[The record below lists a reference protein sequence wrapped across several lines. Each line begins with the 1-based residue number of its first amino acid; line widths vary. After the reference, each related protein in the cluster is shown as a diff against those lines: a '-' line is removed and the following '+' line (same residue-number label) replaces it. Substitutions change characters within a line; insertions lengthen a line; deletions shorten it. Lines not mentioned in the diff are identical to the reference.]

1 MKSNTVTKGLA
12 FGLLIL
18 YLLWALFS
26 IQFSYILISASVG
39 LITYGSSESIEMGCV
54 TTIFVGVMLYA
65 YSIAW
70 RRNMSKEGFVA
81 NDLGVINPGGPAY
94 EVEGGH
100 ESPNGDISKN
110 NNTLDIVNRIASI
123 TGGSKAREI
132 KGMLSNGYM
141 EGFADASS
149 IDSAVPDAGSKDAE
163 KKAEKD
169 AEGPSASTKV
179 PASVKENGNVSDT
192 FKKDLPGKAVGVFQK
207 DSAKTGAENTALFR
221 LGSIPTDSGDGPH
234 IDASSTLM
242 NALNA
247 LKPDQIKGM
256 TEDTRKLME
265 TQQNLMG
272 MLQSM
277 KPMLQDG
284 KKMMETFGTIFN
296 K

>member
-18 YLLWALFS
+18 YLLWAMFS

-39 LITYGSSESIEMGCV
+39 LITYGSSESIEVGCV

-65 YSIAW
+65 YSVAW
-70 RRNMSKEGFVA
+70 RRNMHKEGFEA
-81 NDLGVINPGGPAY
+81 NDLAVINPGGSAY

-100 ESPNGDISKN
+100 ESPTGDISKN
-110 NNTLDIVNRIASI
+110 NNTVDIVNRIASI
-123 TGGSKAREI
+123 TGGNKTREI

-149 IDSAVPDAGSKDAE
+149 VDDPVPDAGSKGAE
-163 KKAEKD
+163 KKKEDSAATNSD
-169 AEGPSASTKV
+169 A
-179 PASVKENGNVSDT
+179 PAPVKEHGNVSES
-192 FKKDLPGKAVGVFQK
+192 FKNDLPGGAVGVFKK
-207 DSAKTGAENTALFR
+207 DSAKTAAENTALFR